1 MDREIPVEVHRSDQD
16 RDLSFETDN
25 DSFKESYNTIV
36 ECAENPLDV
45 CRIAANET
53 ALINNSQFVD

>member
-1 MDREIPVEVHRSDQD
+1 MDREIPVEVHWCDQD

-36 ECAENPLDV
+36 ESAENPLDV

-53 ALINNSQFVD
+53 ALIKNSHFVD